1 MHLGIRLRVRIVRRI
16 RYQLLLDTHREN
28 GSALQARVV
37 IGRRGVRG
45 PGGGLS
51 GAAERAYFRN
61 VDVSPDDPAIR
72 GLVPDWQP
80 LFAS

>member
-1 MHLGIRLRVRIVRRI
+1 MHLGIKHPVRIVRRI

-45 PGGGLS
+45 PGGGT
-51 GAAERAYFRN
+51 ERGR
-61 VDVSPDDPAIR
+61 VSALIS
-72 GLVPDWQP
+72 
-80 LFAS
+80 AT